1 MSLRVT
7 STGCSVVFKFN
18 ILSELI
24 LQVLISILALKLGIF
39 GVVDKFCRK
48 FLTKLFILD
57 IIAVAKLTTTSG
69 MYRDKI

>member
-48 FLTKLFILD
+48 LLTKFMMV
-57 IIAVAKLTTTSG
+57 II
-69 MYRDKI
+69 

>member
-48 FLTKLFILD
+48 LCLGSDTYDTPVRFVI
-57 IIAVAKLTTTSG
+57 
-69 MYRDKI
+69 R